1 MVTELPSAAVVI
13 VAPDTAG
20 AQTCAIVFPVVIRN
34 TGWSADERLDIF
46 VLEYAS
52 KENTEELPEDIVS
65 EKFDFD
71 TVYTV
76 FVPLVVA
83 ALIGALVIFVQ
94 NETADT
100 FSTAYPGS
108 SGNTNEDDSVPSG

>member
-1 MVTELPSAAVVI
+1 VVI
-13 VAPDTAG
+13 VAFNTAG
-20 AQTCAIVFPVVIRN
+20 AQTCAIVFPVVLRN

-83 ALIGALVIFVQ
+83 LIGTLVIFVQ